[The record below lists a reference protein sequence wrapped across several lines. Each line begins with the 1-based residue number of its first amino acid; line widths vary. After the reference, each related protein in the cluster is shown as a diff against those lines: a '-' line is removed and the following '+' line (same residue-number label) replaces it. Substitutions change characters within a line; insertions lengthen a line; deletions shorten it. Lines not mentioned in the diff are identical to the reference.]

1 MTRRAVG
8 AVIVGITAL
17 MLSACSSSDEAAS
30 DSTSSSVPVPVTSP
44 VTLTSSSTGP
54 NEVLPPPYIASATW
68 ADTAVGPSLQIAPTI
83 NGRRVQSPTAGTEA
97 WREVLALDPSADTP
111 GMKAQFDCHWT
122 FARLVEPN
130 KPTWNLEPNRPVVT
144 PEEMIASRCNP
155 GMPEE

>member
-1 MTRRAVG
+1 MTRRVVG

-17 MLSACSSSDEAAS
+17 MLSACSSSDETAS
-30 DSTSSSVPVPVTSP
+30 DSTSSSAPVPVTSP
-44 VTLTSSSTGP
+44 VTLTSSTGP

-97 WREVLALDPSADTP
+97 WREVLALDPGADTP